1 MKLIETVFILSQGS
15 DEALNKL
22 REIFPS
28 VEILS
33 LSGNYCTDKKPA
45 ALNWF
50 VKNKYFIFYVYIFH
64 CS

>member
-1 MKLIETVFILSQGS
+1 MKLIETAFTLFQGS

-50 VKNKYFIFYVYIFH
+50 VKNKFFIFY
-64 CS
+64 